1 MISSFLVLLTAT
13 VAVAIYAWRRNPTYV
28 RNAGEF
34 TRTEGIRLAMRLPF
48 ALIAAS
54 AITELLP
61 DRLVASLMGHE
72 SGLMGILL
80 ASALGGLLPGGPM
93 VSFPIAILVAKDGA
107 GGPQVIALVTGWSVY
122 AFHRVIAYEAPMMGW
137 RFVTLRM
144 IVSAFVPP
152 AAALGAGLIADALG
166 VSLTLQHR

>member
-1 MISSFLVLLTAT
+1 MISSFLILLAAT
-13 VAVAIYAWRRNPTYV
+13 VAVGVYAWRRDPSYV
-28 RNAGEF
+28 RRAGDF
-34 TRTEGIRLAMRLPF
+34 TRTEGVRLALRLPF

-61 DRLVASLMGHE
+61 DRLIASLMGQE
-72 SGLMGILL
+72 SGLTGILL
-80 ASALGGLLPGGPM
+80 AAALGGLLPGGPM

-137 RFVTLRM
+137 RFVSLRM
-144 IVSAFVPP
+144 IVSLFVPP
-152 AAALGAGLIADALG
+152 AAAIGAGLLAAALG
-166 VSLTLQHR
+166 VSLTLHHR

>member
-1 MISSFLVLLTAT
+1 MISSFLILFCAT
-13 VAVAIYAWRRNPTYV
+13 LAVAAYAWRRAPAYV
-28 RNAGEF
+28 HSAADF
-34 TRTEGIRLAMRLPF
+34 TRTEGVRLALRLPF

-61 DRLVASLMGHE
+61 DQLIASLMGHE
-72 SGLMGILL
+72 SGLMGIML

-152 AAALGAGLIADALG
+152 AAAIGAGLLGDALG
-166 VSLTLQHR
+166 VSLALHHR